1 MPEPDLPDTEE
12 PKPRQPDGPETTPG
26 PAQQDQPDH
35 GEQPL
40 AQDASDPQPAE
51 GRAPAAQDPANEG
64 PANEGPANEGPSGD
78 DSTTDDTATDDPT
91 TQDPATEDPMA
102 TVTAERDEYLD
113 RWQRARADYD
123 NLNKRRF
130 KEVAEARDRG
140 AAAVVDRLL
149 EVLDNFGFALEAA
162 RASED
167 TQLSKGVQLVHGQ
180 LMDALRQAGLEEVPG
195 AGSPFDPAHHEA
207 VISEADGAERDGPEV
222 AEVLRTGYRFKT
234 QLLRPASVKV
244 AE

>member
-1 MPEPDLPDTEE
+1 MTESDN
-12 PKPRQPDGPETTPG
+12 PNPQQSQSDGPGDAPG
-26 PAQQDQPDH
+26 P
-35 GEQPL
+35 EQAGQSTGGSQESPPH
-40 AQDASDPQPAE
+40 DASESVND
-51 GRAPAAQDPANEG
+51 APADAEAVAGDSAAEDAANNDT
-64 PANEGPANEGPSGD
+64 ADNDTGD
-78 DSTTDDTATDDPT
+78 DRDADENPL
-91 TQDPATEDPMA
+91 A
-102 TVTAERDEYLD
+102 TVTAERAEYLD

-149 EVLDNFGFALEAA
+149 EVLDNFGFALQAA
-162 RASED
+162 ESSED

-180 LMDALRQAGLEEVPG
+180 LMDALRQAGLDEVPG

-207 VISEADGAERDGPEV
+207 VISESDGTERDEPEV